1 MFKKIKKVIAFA
13 LALTMLMG
21 MGTVAFAAESES
33 EVPELTKVDGMTVAI
48 EEDND
53 DGISPLWWSG
63 DGPAPQVTKIEL
75 YDHGLLDNGNYC
87 VIIKVYGYGS
97 DTTTFNGRSI
107 SWFKKQP
114 FIISGN
120 GADGFYYWYDCGKI
134 TTPGNYTFATK
145 FRSTNFPYGEKSFSC
160 VFKKS

>member
-1 MFKKIKKVIAFA
+1 MLKKIKKCLAFA

-21 MGTVAFAAESES
+21 MGTVAFAAESE
-33 EVPELTKVDGMTVAI
+33 VPELTKVDGMTVAV
-48 EEDND
+48 EDND

-87 VIIKVYGYGS
+87 VVIKVYGYGR

-107 SWFKKQP
+107 SWFKQQP

-120 GADGFYYWYDCGKI
+120 GADGFYYWYDCGKV
-134 TTPGNYTFATK
+134 TVPGDYTFATT

-160 VFKKS
+160 IFRKN